1 MKKTKNTIF
10 LIVALLCTQ
19 LYSQKDINLS
29 SLFIPQD
36 LKEDANAVVRL
47 NHITVNIEA
56 INKQTIHKKRIVT
69 VLNKLG
75 NTHVDAYAHYD
86 DDTRITK
93 LTAVIF
99 DALGNKIKKYVK
111 NDFLDVSAVDG
122 GTLYSDSRVKYLE
135 HTPTSYPYT
144 VVFESEETNS
154 STGFIPRWFPVENYN
169 LAIEKSVYTFNNLQ
183 NIPYRKREKKFEEYN
198 IQQST
203 VENGITYTLSNQKAI
218 DYERHSV
225 NNDEFLPSLTI
236 ALNEF
241 SLKNIQGK
249 GENWKEF
256 GKWMYNDLLKDK
268 TELNPSTIAKVKD
281 LTKNVEDPT
290 EKAKI
295 IYNYVQNKTRYISVQ
310 IDIGG
315 WEPIAANKVDDVSY
329 GDCKGLTN
337 YTKALLDAVNVES
350 YYTVVYAKNR
360 RNIDKDFASIEGN
373 HVILNIPNN
382 GNDVWLEC
390 TNQTIPFGF
399 LGDFTDNRDVLVITP
414 EGGVIKRT
422 PAYINEDNLQ
432 LINAT
437 IELLPNGGI
446 SSSLERKSYATQY
459 DDKFQLEGFTEK
471 ELFKYY
477 KTQVWDYNNNL
488 ETNNIQLNNDKDKV
502 EFTEKLDVTIQD
514 FASIR
519 ENSYLFKLNVFN
531 RITDIPKRYRTRLR
545 PLEIDRGF
553 TDKDEFTFKIPWG
566 YTITTLPENKKITNK
581 FGIYSISFKKIDE
594 TSFTYKREFSLKKGV
609 FPKEDYKLYRNFI
622 KEVVK
627 HDNLRTELIKK

>member
-1 MKKTKNTIF
+1 MKKTKKTIF
-10 LIVALLCTQ
+10 LIVTLLCTQ
-19 LYSQKDINLS
+19 LYSQKNINLS
-29 SLFIPQD
+29 SLFIPQE

-56 INKQTIHKKRIVT
+56 VNKQTIHKKRIVT

-75 NTHVDAYAHYD
+75 NTHVDAYAHYN
-86 DDTRITK
+86 DDTRVTK
-93 LTAVIF
+93 LTAVIY
-99 DALGNKIKKYVK
+99 DALGNKIKKYAK
-111 NDFLDVSAVDG
+111 NDFLDVSAVDDVS
-122 GTLYSDSRVKYLE
+122 LYSDSRVKYLE

-169 LAIEKSVYTFNNLQ
+169 LAIEKSIYTFNNPQ
-183 NIPYRKREKKFEEYN
+183 NIPYRKREQKFKGYN

-225 NNDEFLPSLTI
+225 NIDEFLPNLKI

-256 GKWMYNDLLKDK
+256 GKWMYDDLLKDK
-268 TELNPSTIAKVKD
+268 TELTPSTIAKVKD
-281 LTKNVEDPT
+281 LTKNVEDPI

-360 RNIDKDFASIEGN
+360 RNIDKDFTSIEGN
-373 HVILNIPNN
+373 HVILNIPNEEE
-382 GNDVWLEC
+382 DIWLEC
-390 TNQTIPFGF
+390 TSQTMPFNF
-399 LGDFTDNRDVLVITP
+399 LGDFTDDRDVLVITP
-414 EGGVIKRT
+414 EGGLIKRT
-422 PAYINEDNLQ
+422 PAYINDDNLQ

-437 IELLPNGGI
+437 IELLPNGSI

-459 DDKFQLEGFTEK
+459 DDKFYIEGYTEK
-471 ELFKYY
+471 ELSKYY

-502 EFTEKLDVTIQD
+502 EFTEKLDIKIQD

-519 ENSYLFKLNVFN
+519 DNNYLFKLNIFN
-531 RITDIPKRYRTRLR
+531 RITGIPKRYRTRLR

-553 TDKDEFTFKIPWG
+553 TDKDEFTFKIPSG

-581 FGIYSISFKKIDE
+581 FGVYSISFKKIDE

-627 HDNLRTELIKK
+627 LDNLRTELIKK